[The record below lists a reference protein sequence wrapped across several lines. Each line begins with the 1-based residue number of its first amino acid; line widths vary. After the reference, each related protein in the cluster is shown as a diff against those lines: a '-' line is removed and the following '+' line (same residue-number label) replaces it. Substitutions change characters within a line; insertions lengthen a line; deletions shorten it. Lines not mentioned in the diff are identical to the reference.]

1 MKESPHHEKRAGVSE
16 RELIEALERVVRED
30 YPNPER
36 IGCPDQE
43 ALKAAAGSPTR
54 ASQSVLD
61 HLAKCA
67 PCLEEYDRLR
77 HRINLPLRKS

>member
-1 MKESPHHEKRAGVSE
+1 MKESPHHEKKAGISE
-16 RELIEALERVVRED
+16 WELIEAFERVVRED

-36 IGCPDQE
+36 IGCPGLDV
-43 ALKAAAGSPTR
+43 LKLVADSSAR
-54 ASQSVLD
+54 APQSVLD

-77 HRINLPLRKS
+77 GRTKALLPTI